1 MRIEKQRVRGFTL
14 VELLVVIAIIG
25 VLIAL
30 LLPAVQQAREAAR
43 RMSCSNNLKQVGI
56 GLHNYHDT
64 FGSFPYGSLVKR
76 IGTSNSFGPS
86 FWGGMLPFIEQGP
99 LFDQLNFSV
108 AHCGWSA
115 NSGVLTGHAPETLV
129 CPSFAGDVDT
139 IPQNPSWDSATTY
152 IGIAGAMIDNANFT
166 ETRTATGFDCC
177 SHSGGHN
184 NGTTAA
190 GGMLVANK
198 VLRFR
203 DATDGTSNTLAIGE
217 LGGRMFTGNSSSYAN
232 ISGPNVLMTASGIYH
247 GWLMGTNGTGTPT
260 AIRTF
265 NLTTI
270 RYAPNTRNFDL
281 DGINGNYGPNNPL
294 LSDHPGG
301 VMGVFADGHVE
312 FIAETINLDILKYQA
327 TRDDGQVI
335 PQS

>member
-1 MRIEKQRVRGFTL
+1 MRIRNDRTCGFTL

-64 FGSFPYGSLVKR
+64 FGSFPYGVR
-76 IGTSNSFGPS
+76 QGVSNTFGPA
-86 FWGGMLPFIEQGP
+86 FWGGMLPFLEQGP
-99 LFDQLNFSV
+99 LYERLDFTISN
-108 AHCGWSA
+108 CGWSG
-115 NSGVLTGHAPETLV
+115 NSGVLTGHAPEMLV

-139 IPQNPSWDSATTY
+139 LPKNPSWDSATTY
-152 IGIAGAMIDNANFT
+152 IGIAGAVINNANFT
-166 ETRTATGFDCC
+166 ESRTATGFDCC

-198 VLRFR
+198 VLKFR

-217 LGGRMFTGNSSSYAN
+217 LGGRMYTANSSSYSE

-247 GWLMGTNGTGTPT
+247 GWLMGTNGGGTPT
-260 AIRTF
+260 TQRAF

-301 VMGVFADGHVE
+301 VMGVFTDGHVE
-312 FIAETINLDILKYQA
+312 FISETIDLDILKYQA

-335 PQS
+335 PGT

>member
-1 MRIEKQRVRGFTL
+1 MRIRNDRTGGFTL

-64 FGSFPYGSLVKR
+64 FGSFPYGVRQGYS
-76 IGTSNSFGPS
+76 SSFGPS
-86 FWGGMLPFIEQGP
+86 FWGGMLPFIEQAS
-99 LFDQLNFSV
+99 LYDRLDLSV
-108 AHCGWSA
+108 SNSGWSA
-115 NSGVLTGHAPETLV
+115 NSGVLTGHAPTTLV

-139 IPQNPSWDSATTY
+139 TPKNPSWDSATTY
-152 IGIAGAMIDNANFT
+152 IGIAGAVLNNANFT
-166 ETRTATGFDCC
+166 ESRTATGFDCC

-190 GGMLVANK
+190 GGMLIANK
-198 VLRFR
+198 VLRFK

-217 LGGRMFTGNSSSYAN
+217 LGGRMYTANSSSYSEIAG
-232 ISGPNVLMTASGIYH
+232 SNVLMPASGIYH
-247 GWLMGTNGTGTPT
+247 GWLMGTNGAGTPT
-260 AIRTF
+260 TQRAF

-301 VMGVFADGHVE
+301 VMGVFTDGHVE
-312 FIAETINLDILKYQA
+312 FISETINLDILKYQA

-335 PQS
+335 PGA

>member
-1 MRIEKQRVRGFTL
+1 MRIRNDRTRGFTL

-64 FGSFPYGSLVKR
+64 FGAFPYGVR
-76 IGTSNSFGPS
+76 IGPSNTFGPS

-99 LFDQLNFSV
+99 LFDQLDFTISN
-108 AHCGWSA
+108 CGWSG

-152 IGIAGAMIDNANFT
+152 IGIAGAVINNSNYT
-166 ETRTATGFDCC
+166 ESRTATGFDCC

-184 NGTTAA
+184 NGATAA
-190 GGMLVANK
+190 GGMLIANK

-203 DATDGTSNTLAIGE
+203 DATDGTSNTLVIGE
-217 LGGRMFTGNSSSYAN
+217 LGGRMYTANSSSYAN
-232 ISGPNVLMTASGIYH
+232 IPGSNVLMTASGIYH
-247 GWLMGTNGTGTPT
+247 GWLMGTNGGGTPT
-260 AIRTF
+260 TQRAF

-270 RYAPNTRNFDL
+270 RYSLRPQHEKLRSRWDQWQLRSQQSAAFRSS
-281 DGINGNYGPNNPL
+281 GRGNERVCRWPC
-294 LSDHPGG
+294 
-301 VMGVFADGHVE
+301 
-312 FIAETINLDILKYQA
+312 
-327 TRDDGQVI
+327 
-335 PQS
+335 